1 MSPAVAEISAA
12 ITSAPKVP
20 EGYFCMCRII
30 LGGVV
35 FAASLC
41 RKHLRA
47 SYVLQGIAGCL
58 NRCPARRFAKNRIFC
73 VFFCTWI
80 VANFEFEC

>member
-1 MSPAVAEISAA
+1 MPPDSFTLCAIRPVLAEISAA

-35 FAASLC
+35 FAASIFARHMC
-41 RKHLRA
+41 FRA
-47 SYVLQGIAGCL
+47 LL
-58 NRCPARRFAKNRIFC
+58 
-73 VFFCTWI
+73 
-80 VANFEFEC
+80 VA